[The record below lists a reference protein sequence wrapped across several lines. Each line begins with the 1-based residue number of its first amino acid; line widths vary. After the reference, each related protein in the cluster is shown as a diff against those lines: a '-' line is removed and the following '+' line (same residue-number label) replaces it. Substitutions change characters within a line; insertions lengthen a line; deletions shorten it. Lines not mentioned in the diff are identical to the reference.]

1 MMDAVDQTFFYVGD
15 IHDPDSVWYSQIEEE
30 EEI

>member
-15 IHDPDSVWYSQIEEE
+15 IHDPDRVWYSQIDK